1 MQRDLKDHL
10 THKMEPYC
18 GKAGLNKLCHKA
30 RVIYLAEVVNLKK
43 NYVRFAKDFINVH
56 FHHDA
61 DDAHSKNLHNLNIG
75 MIEDLLL
82 NNRALTEYFFNQTDF
97 SDKSI
102 EQMID
107 MMNGMIAMPPSV
119 LLADS
124 HLENGFILDPQT
136 PIPPVLNFECL
147 FDNYKLELIARIANE
162 VHIFTDIVT
171 PHDMKDLFN
180 CIPRKPQILMARDI
194 KRMAFFFHTLHHFKH
209 ITYSWQKVISEH
221 ELIASHKTKEPL
233 KQGNMSM
240 GVYECSY
247 QELESIEA
255 KILALVEQ
263 IPRIRK
269 NNR

>member
-107 MMNGMIAMPPSV
+107 MMNGMMAMPPSV

-136 PIPPVLNFECL
+136 PIPPVLNFEL
-147 FDNYKLELIARIANE
+147 LLSDETF
-162 VHIFTDIVT
+162 
-171 PHDMKDLFN
+171 
-180 CIPRKPQILMARDI
+180 
-194 KRMAFFFHTLHHFKH
+194 
-209 ITYSWQKVISEH
+209 
-221 ELIASHKTKEPL
+221 
-233 KQGNMSM
+233 
-240 GVYECSY
+240 
-247 QELESIEA
+247 
-255 KILALVEQ
+255 
-263 IPRIRK
+263 
-269 NNR
+269 

>member
-1 MQRDLKDHL
+1 MKDHL

-107 MMNGMIAMPPSV
+107 MMNGMMAMPPSV

-124 HLENGFILDPQT
+124 HLE
-136 PIPPVLNFECL
+136 
-147 FDNYKLELIARIANE
+147 KR
-162 VHIFTDIVT
+162 VHSRPTN
-171 PHDMKDLFN
+171 PN
-180 CIPRKPQILMARDI
+180 P
-194 KRMAFFFHTLHHFKH
+194 
-209 ITYSWQKVISEH
+209 
-221 ELIASHKTKEPL
+221 ASS
-233 KQGNMSM
+233 QF
-240 GVYECSY
+240 
-247 QELESIEA
+247 
-255 KILALVEQ
+255 
-263 IPRIRK
+263 
-269 NNR
+269 